1 MAKKLKKK
9 RNAEFKDKTSKQ
21 VDDFIIS
28 YIKSYFELPSESII
42 KSKFSNVGDKGR
54 AVEYFYSNKSEYEK
68 VLSECLLNEKN
79 NKLGVLKNNF
89 NEGIYKRIDQ
99 TLRFPKKF
107 IDIINDLLISKEK
120 IIELY
125 KNDFDS
131 DLKNHYYE
139 MEDFYW
145 EYLKKAREKNINN
158 DLPEDLNNILMESI
172 YNDENINTNDEAEK
186 DYLSNYLNKNKDKY
200 KYDLLKKNGILNK
213 KEENNLKNLNID
225 EFLLEI
231 KGIGEDEFN
240 SCIKFVNKTKEKLI
254 FFLNNLKNLAHSGNI
269 TFYKNFEDYLD
280 LNSFSENDFNSINEL
295 IEYINEI
302 FTNKVTNIGKIGS
315 ISHSKTISKFN
326 YINNIT
332 FYNLFEIYAT
342 LKLLDYLTK
351 NGIYK
356 IDITIFDLNKFI
368 KLSKSTR
375 EIYFFRSV
383 GSKIKDGNEIDLLII
398 DKNKYG
404 NNDTFYI
411 LDSKLRSK
419 YNQREVNKKFTAQ
432 LEKYTNLLNSILEN
446 NQNSYKNYILKLIK
460 ISNKGKSKILYGNL
474 SEFKKS
480 IMENKDM
487 KFKYF
492 DDEKIGVY
500 EIFTDKNFNISE
512 IIKIYSVFDF
522 VIIYFIKFKNYILN
536 LFLKIKKEY

>member
-42 KSKFSNVGDKGR
+42 KSKFSNVWDKWR

-79 NKLGVLKNNF
+79 NKLWVLKNNF
-89 NEGIYKRIDQ
+89 NEWIYKRIDQ

-200 KYDLLKKNGILNK
+200 KYDLLKKNWILNK

-231 KGIGEDEFN
+231 KWIWEDEFN

-254 FFLNNLKNLAHSGNI
+254 FFLNNLKNLAHSWNI

-302 FTNKVTNIGKIGS
+302 FTNKVTNIGKIWS

-383 GSKIKDGNEIDLLII
+383 WSKIKDWNEIDLLII
-398 DKNKYG
+398 DKNKYW

-460 ISNKGKSKILYGNL
+460 ISNKWKSKILYWNL

-492 DDEKIGVY
+492 DDEKIWVY